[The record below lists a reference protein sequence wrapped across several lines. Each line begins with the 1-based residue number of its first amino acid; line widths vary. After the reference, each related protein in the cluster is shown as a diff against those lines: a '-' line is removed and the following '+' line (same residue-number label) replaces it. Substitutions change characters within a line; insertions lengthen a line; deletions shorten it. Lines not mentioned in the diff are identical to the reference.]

1 MQNRS
6 SRDHEVAKRA
16 ESSDRIKP
24 YTREG
29 GHAVLERIE
38 RSESLPATV
47 SATQAF
53 EEVMGALVQRL
64 PAEQA
69 AEFVERRLPTEL
81 RELLQRD
88 ADEALEEGGD
98 GDLASYVD
106 EVAGRL
112 EVDEARAR
120 ELVDVVIGSLRLLMS
135 GEEVTAIA
143 NELPPQLSAMWL
155 RASAVPG
162 APGHSGSP

>member
-1 MQNRS
+1 MQRRS
-6 SRDHEVAKRA
+6 TRDHEVGKRA
-16 ESSDRIKP
+16 QAAGEVKP
-24 YTREG
+24 HTREG
-29 GHAVLERIE
+29 GHAVLEQIE

-47 SATQAF
+47 SATDAF
-53 EEVMGALVQRL
+53 EAAMGPLVQRL

-69 AEFVERRLPTEL
+69 ADFVERHLPTEL

-88 ADEALEEGGD
+88 ADEALEEGAD
-98 GDLASYVD
+98 GDIAAYLG

-135 GEEVTAIA
+135 AEEVDAVA
-143 NELPPQLSAMWL
+143 NELSPQLASLWL

-162 APGHSGSP
+162 APGHSGAP